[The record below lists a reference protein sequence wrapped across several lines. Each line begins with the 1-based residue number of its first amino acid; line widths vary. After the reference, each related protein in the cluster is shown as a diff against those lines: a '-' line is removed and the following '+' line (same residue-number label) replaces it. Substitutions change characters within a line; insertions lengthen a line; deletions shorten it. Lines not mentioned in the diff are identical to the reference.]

1 MLESSL
7 IESKQGNSSWTV
19 SISIVMHVLTVGV
32 LLLIPLIYTSA
43 LPMPEWSAR
52 VLAPTARIDTTE
64 LVPALRQE
72 RLIRRVVQ
80 VDPTDLVAPT
90 TIPRQIVTIDEVAT
104 TAMPFSSSSAG
115 VVSSIL
121 RSAMPDETSVQPP
134 APPPPPAVPQAP
146 SPAPIRVSVGA
157 QQAHLVDQVLPIY
170 PPLAKAARVQGIVV
184 LEAVIAKDGSV
195 QDLRVVSGHQLL
207 IQAAIDA
214 VSRWRYQPT
223 LLNNEPVEVITTVT
237 VTFQLNQ

>member
-7 IESKQGNSSWTV
+7 IESKHGNSSWTV

-90 TIPRQIVTIDEVAT
+90 TIPRQIVTIDEVPT
-104 TAMPFSSSSAG
+104 TAMQFSSSSAG

-134 APPPPPAVPQAP
+134 APPPPPAAPQAP
-146 SPAPIRVSVGA
+146 PAPIRVSVGA
-157 QQAHLVDQVLPIY
+157 QQAHLVEEVLPVY

-195 QDLRVVSGHQLL
+195 QNLRVVSGHQLL
-207 IQAAIDA
+207 IQASIDA

-237 VTFQLNQ
+237 VTFRLNQ